1 MKARYGFSSQS
12 NAAMKQEIRR
22 QIAEQEKIYIQ
33 CIDVMFL
40 WALHKEFGFGRERL
54 IRAYKAIGREYE
66 EMRRFF
72 ETDEVFP
79 AEYKLREIGVD
90 IEKFRNDDFDS

>member
-1 MKARYGFSSQS
+1 
-12 NAAMKQEIRR
+12 
-22 QIAEQEKIYIQ
+22 
-33 CIDVMFL
+33 MFL

-90 IEKFRNDDFDS
+90 INKLRNDDLQ

>member
-12 NAAMKQEIRR
+12 NAAMKKEIRR

-33 CIDVMFL
+33 GIDVMFL

-90 IEKFRNDDFDS
+90 INKLRNDDLQ

>member
-12 NAAMKQEIRR
+12 NAAMKKEIRR

-33 CIDVMFL
+33 GIDVMFL
-40 WALHKEFGFGRERL
+40 WALHTEFGFGRERL